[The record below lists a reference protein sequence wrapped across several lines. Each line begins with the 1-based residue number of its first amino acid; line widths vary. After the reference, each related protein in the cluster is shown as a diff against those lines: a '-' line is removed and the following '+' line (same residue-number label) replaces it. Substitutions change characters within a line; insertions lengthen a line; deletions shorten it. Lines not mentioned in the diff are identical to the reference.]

1 MLAAGA
7 DGNVVGH
14 GRREGSADTTLSL
27 VSEDPILRSLA
38 ELGATAGNDPVASA
52 CDLLRGD
59 PRSAGKL
66 VDLLLPAL
74 ASAEGEGAARVAIV
88 AGHAYLA
95 RGEHAR
101 ARELLLQ
108 GLELAPKDGPLAA
121 RGALALA
128 RAELALGNAAAARA
142 GVTRALAGLLEE
154 GDLLDDLASLLAALR
169 EDLAAAVVA
178 RFRRE
183 RRDGGSERADL
194 HLEVVSRLARALNS
208 GAGSTSEPLY
218 EILRAILAETGAER
232 GFVLLYE
239 GAALRFKLGLGRDGR
254 TLVASDFAFS
264 STVVERALESGQCV
278 LVPKL
283 ATTLP
288 FAQASSARDLELGAA
303 LCAPLRAGRKR
314 PGASR
319 GVVLPS
325 VRGMAGVLYV
335 DARSEG
341 SFGERDARFFEILAD
356 CTLVALRAARANEAL
371 EKAAADAVARAPQ
384 RSFPAKAPEVPP
396 GGAHEGF
403 VTRDTAMRALLRTI
417 DKVAPAGTNVLV
429 RGESGTG
436 KELVARTLHA
446 HGPGAK
452 GPFVVVDCGAIPD
465 ELVAAELFGHED
477 NAFTSAG
484 PARAGLLE
492 RADGGTLFLD
502 EVGEMSPAMQGSLLR
517 AVQEGEVRRLGAGA
531 ARPISVRLVAA
542 THRDLR
548 AMVERG
554 EFRQDLLYR
563 LAGLELR
570 IPPLRERPGDV
581 PVLAEHFLARIGT
594 ARGAPVAIDP
604 AALERLEEHGWPG
617 NVRELE
623 NVLRA
628 ASVFASETIGTGE
641 IEDALGQVRVK
652 AGPRPAPAPVAS
664 MDGPLEDVEKRAIE
678 ERLDRF
684 GWNQVQAAK
693 SLGLDRNTLR
703 RKILRYGIVRRG

>member
-1 MLAAGA
+1 M
-7 DGNVVGH
+7 
-14 GRREGSADTTLSL
+14 REGPGDTTLSL
-27 VSEDPILRSLA
+27 VSEDPILRSLT
-38 ELGATAGNDPVASA
+38 ELGADAGSDAVASA
-52 CDLLRGD
+52 CDLVRAN
-59 PRSAGKL
+59 PKNAGRL

-74 ASAEGEGAARVAIV
+74 ALTEGQDAARVAIV

-108 GLELAPKDGPLAA
+108 GLELAPKEGSLAA

-128 RAELALGNAAAARA
+128 RSELALGNAAAARA
-142 GVTRALAGLLEE
+142 GVNRALAGILEQE
-154 GDLLDDLASLLAALR
+154 DLLDDLTSLLSALR
-169 EDLAAAVVA
+169 EDLAAAVVS
-178 RFRRE
+178 RLRRE
-183 RRDGGSERADL
+183 RNGGTGRDRADV
-194 HLEVVSRLARALNS
+194 HLDVVSRLARALNS
-208 GAGSTSEPLY
+208 GAGATSEPLY
-218 EILRAILAETGAER
+218 EVLRAVLAETGAER

-239 GAALRFKLGLGRDGR
+239 GSTLRFELGLGRDGR

-264 STVVERALESGQCV
+264 STVVERALETGQCV
-278 LVPKL
+278 LVPRL

-319 GVVLPS
+319 GVVLTS

-335 DARSEG
+335 DARTEG

-356 CTLVALRAARANEAL
+356 CTVVALRAARANEAL
-371 EKAAADAVARAPQ
+371 EKAAAEAVARAPQ
-384 RSFPAKAPEVPP
+384 RSFPAKAPEGPQES
-396 GGAHEGF
+396 GGL
-403 VTRDTAMRALLRTI
+403 VTRDPAMRNLLRTI

-446 HGPGAK
+446 RGPGAK

-465 ELVAAELFGHED
+465 ELVAAELFGHEE

-531 ARPISVRLVAA
+531 ARVISVRLVAA

-548 AMVERG
+548 AMVERN

-581 PVLAEHFLARIGT
+581 PLLVEYFLARIG
-594 ARGAPVAIDP
+594 AERGAPVAIDP

-623 NVLRA
+623 NVLRG
-628 ASVFASETIGTGE
+628 ASVFASDTIGTAE
-641 IEDALGQVRVK
+641 IEDALGQARVK
-652 AGPRPAPAPVAS
+652 PAARPAAGPVTTT
-664 MDGPLEDVEKRAIE
+664 DGPLEDLEKRAIE